1 MTLDPL
7 LLEACPVGHL
17 PLIRAVIDDLG
28 IVPVL
33 EERCPKHPLAVVSD
47 ADCVVLMI
55 LNLISGR
62 VALHR
67 MNDWL
72 DRTDAEIL
80 LGTQRP
86 ASAFHDT
93 RLEACLDHIAAAG
106 TDLLLGDVVD
116 RYLQRPD
123 LPKRWCAHQDTT
135 SVSVFGA
142 YDEADEPVPTF
153 GFSKDHRP
161 DLRQL
166 IFGLTLHGAAGIPVL
181 GTMLDGNTSDVV
193 VNRLHVAALAERLP
207 DPSQV
212 TLIADCKLV
221 DAETVGQ
228 VLDAGMRFVSLLP
241 DTYEPTFQGSPTL
254 PHGISALS

>member
-7 LLEACPVGHL
+7 LLEACPIGHL

-28 IVPVL
+28 VVPVL

-55 LNLISGR
+55 LNLLSGR

-72 DRTDAEIL
+72 DCTDAEIL
-80 LGTQRP
+80 LGTQRL

-142 YDEADEPVPTF
+142 YDEADEPVPT
-153 GFSKDHRP
+153 
-161 DLRQL
+161 
-166 IFGLTLHGAAGIPVL
+166 
-181 GTMLDGNTSDVV
+181 
-193 VNRLHVAALAERLP
+193 LAFRRI
-207 DPSQV
+207 
-212 TLIADCKLV
+212 IAPICDSSSS
-221 DAETVGQ
+221 G
-228 VLDAGMRFVSLLP
+228 
-241 DTYEPTFQGSPTL
+241 
-254 PHGISALS
+254 